1 MYIRIDSRRV
11 KDHIDKLYHE
21 KRELVRLR
29 SSLLNDSVICS
40 DHKGL
45 QLRIIAEKIKKLE
58 DSVEGRIEWLEDLNS
73 EVVAI
78 KADNRAALDDI
89 AYDLDSLQIE

>member
-21 KRELVRLR
+21 KRELVRLH

-40 DHKGL
+40 DQKGL
-45 QLRIIAEKIKKLE
+45 QLRIIAEKIKKL
-58 DSVEGRIEWLEDLNS
+58 EGRIEWLEDLNS